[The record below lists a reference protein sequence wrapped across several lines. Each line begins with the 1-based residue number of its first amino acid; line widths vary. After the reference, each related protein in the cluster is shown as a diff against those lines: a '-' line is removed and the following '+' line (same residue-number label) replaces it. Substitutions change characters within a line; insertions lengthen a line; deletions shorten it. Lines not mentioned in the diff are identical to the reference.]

1 MLRNRGNGTFE
12 NVSTLLGAD
21 FNRPIMGRGAAY
33 LDFDG
38 DGDLDVAAATLNGPA
53 YLFRNDGTSN
63 NWLQVRLA
71 GSTSNRNGIGASVR
85 VFSASGTQAQ
95 VVRSGSSY
103 ASQSDLALTF
113 GLGRDAAVTSV
124 EVTWPSGKIQ
134 KLGGIAA
141 KRLVVIDEAR
151 GLQLNARPAARPS
164 PAR

>member
-1 MLRNRGNGTFE
+1 MFE
-12 NVSTLLGAD
+12 NVSKLLGAD

-33 LDFDG
+33 FDFDG
-38 DGDLDVAAATLNGPA
+38 DGDLDVAAVTLNGPA

-63 NWLQVRLA
+63 NWLQVRLT
-71 GSTSNRNGIGASVR
+71 GTKSNRNGIGASVR
-85 VFSASGTQAQ
+85 VMSAAGTQAQ

-124 EVTWPSGKIQ
+124 EVTWPSGRIQ
-134 KLGGIAA
+134 KLGAIEA
-141 KRLVVIDEAR
+141 KRLVVIGEER
-151 GLQLNARPAARPS
+151 GLQLNARQAARPS